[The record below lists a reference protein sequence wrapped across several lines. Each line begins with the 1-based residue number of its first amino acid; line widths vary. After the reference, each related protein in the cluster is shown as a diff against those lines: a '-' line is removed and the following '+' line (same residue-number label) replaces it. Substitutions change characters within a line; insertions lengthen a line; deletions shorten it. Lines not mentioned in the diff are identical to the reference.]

1 MVETV
6 KWRKPSNRAASRCGS
21 WTRSFASTRPTRTR
35 SNHVSPKALRWTT
48 CRVFNASLSAGTRSA
63 IDLRDA
69 DELDEDAFKEFVVAA
84 VAHNGSRA

>member
-1 MVETV
+1 M
-6 KWRKPSNRAASRCGS
+6 
-21 WTRSFASTRPTRTR
+21 
-35 SNHVSPKALRWTT
+35 
-48 CRVFNASLSAGTRSA
+48 FNASLSAGTRSA